1 MLTFLSSLFLGW
13 PAILIT
19 VGLALIGL
27 FRRDYRFLVIAAILA
42 VPFSWALSGLPVVSF
57 PACLSSF
64 MPLLLFTSGFLLYRG
79 NEMLAWVLAIIFF
92 LMILLLLFTLFS
104 VGAPA

>member
-1 MLTFLSSLFLGW
+1 MLNFLASLFLGW
-13 PAILIT
+13 PAILAT
-19 VGLALIGL
+19 VVLALIGL

-64 MPLLLFTSGFLLYRG
+64 MPLLLFTSGFLIYRQ
-79 NEMLAWVLAIIFF
+79 NEMVAWILAIVFF
-92 LMILLLLFTLFS
+92 LMILLLLVTLFGI
-104 VGAPA
+104 GAPA